1 MLLFFVL
8 FVFCIYCVQSWD
20 YEYSMHT
27 LNILSPNVNGL
38 NSAVKRTRVLEY
50 LHRKSISCAL
60 IQETHLKQS
69 DVARF
74 QNKYYKL
81 IAFSCAQNKTKGVLI
96 LVNRKLNLTVEHIGS
111 DEKGRFVFIRCK
123 IYNNR
128 LALVSIYGPN
138 ETDSAF
144 LTQISKTLLEEI
156 DCPLVV
162 GGDFNAVINPALDK
176 SQSDTTANPSSKLL
190 NKFITELNLI
200 DLWIIQ
206 NTKAKDF
213 TFFSNRHK
221 TFSRIDYIF
230 LSPSL
235 ISSNSSISILPILLS
250 DHSAMLCSVPLSDVK
265 AKSPRWRFNISL
277 LSNQTFITSLK
288 EYVKDFLEINM
299 PSDVDPQILWETT
312 KCAIRGFCISF
323 SSTLAKART
332 HQFTQLEN
340 KIQSLQNLQ
349 KQHFTEQQ
357 ATQLSSLKE
366 EYDLLSHSKAEFILH
381 RTRQKYYFESERPSH
396 LLALRLKECES
407 KAYISAIKSS
417 DDQVT
422 TNPVA
427 INDIFKG
434 FYTNLYKAETDF
446 DEPICKQYLDKL
458 ELPRISQIDKESLE
472 APLSLEELHVSLKSL
487 QKGKSPGL
495 DGLPPELYLEIWDL
509 VGILMLNSFNFAIE
523 HGAFHRDQKTSLI
536 SLLLKKGKDPLD
548 CSSYRPISLI
558 PCDLK
563 IYAKVFAS
571 RLEKV
576 IHSLIKE
583 DQTGFIKG
591 RNASDNMR
599 RLLHILDFAD
609 SHPTP
614 CAVFSLDAE
623 KAFDRL
629 EWNYMW
635 AVLQGFGFGEHF
647 VSMIK
652 TLYHS
657 PAASVITGN
666 IISPSFPLQ
675 RGTRQGC
682 PLSPLLFCLSLEP
695 LAQAIR
701 KSEVSIKI
709 HDHNH
714 CISLYADDIILYL
727 DHFDVSVSSVIKEFD
742 NFSGLSGYKINWS
755 KSALMPINNVKV
767 NFSIPSFIPIKESFI
782 YLGITIYKDIHKIA
796 RDNFNNI
803 FVKVKNDIQRWKNL
817 KFSLQ
822 GRISTV
828 KMNLLPRFNFFFSML
843 PLSPPPGYFKEINSI
858 ISKFIWNDKCPR
870 IKLTTLQHPNSAGG
884 LAVPNFELYYWSFQ
898 LKALHNWVDPQ
909 STVSWRVIEADK
921 VKPNRLQD
929 ILFTGT
935 GKKGDNYK
943 FGPVVA
949 NSIKIW
955 KTVERRIGGPFK
967 FCNST
972 PLWHNLNFV
981 CGNRPFVQ
989 PSWSSLGVNTC
1000 GDMYDNQ
1007 GLCSFQALRAKF
1019 CLPASAYFVFLQLR
1033 SALKAYGVPWS
1044 SSISSHPM
1052 RDWIA
1057 PSAGRPS
1064 VSLIYNKFLIV
1075 LQNLFLLK
1083 LFGIGNYLILIYLS
1097 TGRECGLISS

>member
-1 MLLFFVL
+1 
-8 FVFCIYCVQSWD
+8 
-20 YEYSMHT
+20 MHT
-27 LNILSPNVNGL
+27 LNILSLNVNGL

-50 LHRKSISCAL
+50 LHRKSIPCAL
-60 IQETHLKQS
+60 IQETHLKHS
-69 DVARF
+69 VVARF

-81 IAFSCAQNKTKGVLI
+81 AAFSSAQKKNKGVLI
-96 LVNRKLNLTVEHIGS
+96 LVNRKLNLTIEHLGS
-111 DEKGRFVFIRCK
+111 DEK
-123 IYNNR
+123 
-128 LALVSIYGPN
+128 ALVSIYGPN

-200 DLWIIQ
+200 DLWRIQ

-250 DHSAMLCSVPLSDVK
+250 DHSAVLCSVPLS
-265 AKSPRWRFNISL
+265 
-277 LSNQTFITSLK
+277 
-288 EYVKDFLEINM
+288 
-299 PSDVDPQILWETT
+299 
-312 KCAIRGFCISF
+312 
-323 SSTLAKART
+323 
-332 HQFTQLEN
+332 
-340 KIQSLQNLQ
+340 
-349 KQHFTEQQ
+349 EQQ

-422 TNPVA
+422 TNPVT

-509 VGILMLNSFNFAIE
+509 VGIPMLNSFNFAIE
-523 HGAFHRDQKTSLI
+523 HGVFHRDQKTSLI

-548 CSSYRPISLI
+548 CSSYRPISLF

-571 RLEKV
+571 RMEKV

-599 RLLHILDFAD
+599 RLLHILDFVD

-635 AVLQGFGFGEHF
+635 AVLQCFGFGEHF
-647 VSMIK
+647 ISMIK

-682 PLSPLLFCLSLEP
+682 PLSPLLFSFP
-695 LAQAIR
+695 VAQMVEHGA
-701 KSEVSIKI
+701 SNAKI
-709 HDHNH
+709 M
-714 CISLYADDIILYL
+714 
-727 DHFDVSVSSVIKEFD
+727 
-742 NFSGLSGYKINWS
+742 G
-755 KSALMPINNVKV
+755 
-767 NFSIPSFIPIKESFI
+767 SIPREKQELIK
-782 YLGITIYKDIHKIA
+782 
-796 RDNFNNI
+796 
-803 FVKVKNDIQRWKNL
+803 
-817 KFSLQ
+817 
-822 GRISTV
+822 
-828 KMNLLPRFNFFFSML
+828 
-843 PLSPPPGYFKEINSI
+843 
-858 ISKFIWNDKCPR
+858 C
-870 IKLTTLQHPNSAGG
+870 
-884 LAVPNFELYYWSFQ
+884 
-898 LKALHNWVDPQ
+898 
-909 STVSWRVIEADK
+909 
-921 VKPNRLQD
+921 
-929 ILFTGT
+929 
-935 GKKGDNYK
+935 
-943 FGPVVA
+943 
-949 NSIKIW
+949 
-955 KTVERRIGGPFK
+955 KTV
-967 FCNST
+967 T
-972 PLWHNLNFV
+972 
-981 CGNRPFVQ
+981 
-989 PSWSSLGVNTC
+989 
-1000 GDMYDNQ
+1000 
-1007 GLCSFQALRAKF
+1007 
-1019 CLPASAYFVFLQLR
+1019 
-1033 SALKAYGVPWS
+1033 
-1044 SSISSHPM
+1044 
-1052 RDWIA
+1052 
-1057 PSAGRPS
+1057 
-1064 VSLIYNKFLIV
+1064 
-1075 LQNLFLLK
+1075 
-1083 LFGIGNYLILIYLS
+1083 
-1097 TGRECGLISS
+1097 